1 MEPVPLPAAGQTHP
15 AAGGPAA
22 SAPPDQFVRYRIALA
37 FTDAD
42 RFRMLEHLGSAR
54 AATITANFRPAR
66 TRARPG
72 AGTDSGASTGT
83 CSGAPAHAPALA
95 PAPAPAPAPALYGHA
110 EAQWLHAQLR
120 AAVVGTQLVLAGPE
134 TDVLAARTDALA
146 YGMVSAEI
154 LLLSRS
160 DPARRVYCPHC
171 RTITR
176 TVLEP
181 GSRLCCSGCHRGLEI
196 FDHFS
201 RHLAAYLG
209 VAAGIEPV
217 SQQEG
222 PT

>member
-15 AAGGPAA
+15 AAGSPAA
-22 SAPPDQFVRYRIALA
+22 PAPPDQFVRCRIALA

-42 RFRMLEHLGSAR
+42 RSRMLEQLGSAR
-54 AATITANFRPAR
+54 AATITASFRPAPP
-66 TRARPG
+66 ASSP
-72 AGTDSGASTGT
+72 DSGVH
-83 CSGAPAHAPALA
+83 PAV
-95 PAPAPAPAPALYGHA
+95 PALYGAAAA
-110 EAQWLHAQLR
+110 EWLR
-120 AAVVGTQLVLAGPE
+120 SEVSAAVVGTQLVLAGPE

-181 GSRLCCSGCHRGLEI
+181 GSRLCCSGCGRSLEI

-201 RHLAAYLG
+201 RTLSAYLG